1 MRENYLAK
9 WLNGDLSDEELKV
22 FRESPEYESYRKI
35 AEASTRLQGP
45 EFDVEQALDRLKEGR
60 RPPGGKVV
68 ALKAYRH
75 LWKVAAMLVV
85 LLGIGYFY
93 VNSLETS
100 VQAGLAQQ
108 SEVVLPDA
116 SEVILNAG
124 SEVSYRDKSWDD
136 RRQVRL
142 RGEAFF
148 KVAKG
153 QTFTVETASGKVT
166 VLGTQF
172 NVLQRGEV
180 FSVTCFEGR
189 VRVDYQGTSME
200 LAAGQGYQVA
210 GGASRTFEVAA
221 GAQPSWMAGESSFR
235 SLPLSFILSELER
248 QHKIRV
254 ETRGVDTGVL
264 FTGTFSNTNPDL
276 ALKSI
281 SAPLRLGY
289 TREGD
294 KVLLY
299 AQDTP

>member
-1 MRENYLAK
+1 MKENYLAK

-22 FRESPEYESYRKI
+22 FRESPEYKTYRKI
-35 AEASTRLQGP
+35 AEVSTRLQGP
-45 EFDVEQALDRLKEGR
+45 EFDVEQALEQAKEGR
-60 RPPGGKVV
+60 RPSVGKVV
-68 ALKAYRH
+68 ALKAYRQ
-75 LWKVAAMLVV
+75 LWKVAAAVVV

-100 VQAGLAQQ
+100 IQAGLAQR

-124 SEVSYRDKSWDD
+124 SEVSYRDKSWEN
-136 RRQVRL
+136 RRLVSL
-142 RGEAFF
+142 KGEAFF

-153 QTFTVETASGKVT
+153 QTFTVETDAGKVT

-172 NVLQRGEV
+172 NVLQRGDI

-189 VRVDYQGTSME
+189 VRVDHQGTSLE

-210 GGASRTFEVAA
+210 GGSFKTFEVAA
-221 GAQPSWMAGESSFR
+221 GARPSWMEDESSFR
-235 SLPLSFILSELER
+235 SLPLSFILEELER
-248 QHKIRV
+248 QHSIRV

-264 FTGTFSNTNPDL
+264 FTGTFSNTNLDL

-281 SAPLRLGY
+281 SAPLQLGY